1 MTDIQF
7 EKRLNPDDIRLRTLR
22 EVSEEDALA
31 IEQARFDRIAGE
43 ERGATGVPRWIQDTS
58 GDITNWILSRFANAG
73 DDALART
80 RANRAERTGGGPDAA
95 VERVLAN
102 IVKPARGASGFGDP
116 RFSVSPNGS
125 TADASVSAARFAPIP
140 RPYTTDFT
148 ELRQS
153 DTISDKLDQ
162 FSAAYEAR
170 HGETPG
176 EGAKRAFLRTILG
189 FTHRAELQET
199 PLPDDATWEEMAE
212 WYANQTRRSK
222 GIVDHGPIIDTSA
235 APPGAIVERP
245 GGAEP
250 NVTQMDIQA
259 RNGLVNSSIAAGA
272 NAADKFRPKPGTPKG
287 LADFFLGGNVS
298 DWVRDFIGWENPM
311 WKRPGGALDIMR
323 SMVEVSDP
331 TLSGLGQFAKAG
343 NIARTKAAE
352 AAQLE
357 RELSVLEGTSAAK
370 QNTALANLI
379 AAQAPPDLTGPIATT
394 IKESGLQQNA
404 LGVIDKYMALLDHP
418 SHKGKIGGLPKGAW
432 DTLRNVARAS
442 GFDVGPNSAETAR
455 NLRGHLFTA
464 LVPIM
469 GERFNKTE
477 FNKLWDEILKKPN
490 VWSSDSG
497 LYKQLKNYRELIQ
510 SQLTVSN
517 KIILESTGRG
527 IGDWTTNVPLI
538 KEGVQEN

>member
-31 IEQARFDRIAGE
+31 IEQARLDRTAGE

-140 RPYTTDFT
+140 RPSTTDFT

-331 TLSGLGQFAKAG
+331 TLNAFGQVAKAG
-343 NIARTKAAE
+343 NIARTQAAE

-357 RELSVLEGTSAAK
+357 RELSVLEE
-370 QNTALANLI
+370 NALAKSATAQANLL
-379 AAQAPPDLTGPIATT
+379 AAQAPPDLTGPTLTAIQ
-394 IKESGLQQNA
+394 ESGLQNSA
-404 LGVIDKYMALLDHP
+404 LSVINKYMQLIDSP
-418 SHKGKIGGLPKGAW
+418 GIGGKVGGLPQAAW
-432 DTLRNVARAS
+432 SALKKTGTAL
-442 GFDVGPNSAETAR
+442 GFDMGETVGDAAKNMRA
-455 NLRGHLFTA
+455 HLFQS
-464 LVPIM
+464 LVPVL
-469 GERFNKTE
+469 GDRFNKKE
-477 FNKLWDEILKKPN
+477 FNEAWDAILKKPGM
-490 VWSSDSG
+490 WSSDTA
-497 LYKQLKNYRELIQ
+497 LYNQLKRYRESLE
-510 SQLTVSN
+510 SQLEVNSS
-517 KIILESTGRG
+517 IILRNTRKPLGE
-527 IGDWTTNVPLI
+527 WLNAPPLI
-538 KEGVQEN
+538 SSSSQGN

>member
-31 IEQARFDRIAGE
+31 IEQARRDRIAGE
-43 ERGATGVPRWIQDTS
+43 ERGATGVPGWIQDTS

-80 RANRAERTGGGPDAA
+80 RANRAERAGGGPDAA

-102 IVKPARGASGFGDP
+102 IVKPDRGASGFGDP

-140 RPYTTDFT
+140 GPFT
-148 ELRQS
+148 ENFEELRET
-153 DTISDKLDQ
+153 DTVSDKLDQ

-176 EGAKRAFLRTILG
+176 EGAKKAFLRTILG

-199 PLPDDATWEEMAE
+199 PLPDDATWEETAE

-250 NVTQMDIQA
+250 NVTPMDFQA

-357 RELSVLEGTSAAK
+357 RELSVLEETSLAK
-370 QNTALANLI
+370 LTTAEANFI
-379 AAQAPPDLTGPIATT
+379 AAQAPPDLTGPTLTAIQ
-394 IKESGLQQNA
+394 ESGLQNQA
-404 LGVIDKYMALLDHP
+404 LDVIKRYMQLLDTVGI
-418 SHKGKIGGLPKGAW
+418 KGKVGGVGSATWQLLQRTGT
-432 DTLRNVARAS
+432 TL
-442 GFDVGPNSAETAR
+442 GFDMGETVGHAAE
-455 NLRGHLFTA
+455 NLRTHLFQA
-464 LVPIM
+464 LVPVM
-469 GERFNKTE
+469 GERFNKKE
-477 FNKLWDEILKKPN
+477 FNEMWDSLLNKPRI
-490 VWSSDSG
+490 WSSDTA
-497 LYKQLKNYRELIQ
+497 LYNQLKRYRESLE
-510 SQLTVSN
+510 SQLKVNSN
-517 KIILESTGRG
+517 IVLRNTR
-527 IGDWTTNVPLI
+527 VPLGKWMNTTPLI
-538 KEGVQEN
+538 SGSRQEN